1 MLVTKLSVLSAKS
14 SVLVTMSSV
23 LSAKPSLLSAKPSVL
38 STKPSVLATT
48 PSVLATKLS
57 VLSTKPLNHQ
67 LKFYEVIKHTLHGGL
82 RRLGFSL
89 DDIAPLDKN
98 GFLHESQGLA
108 SKRISPS
115 KNPQFSHYRR
125 ERGGSS
131 HRLRWDFLERMFFL
145 FKLASYWNSWMF
157 VFCGTDR
164 LRKFSGV
171 GRIDLIVC
179 GRCFQNGPWDF
190 YLWFVISQLLRTQ
203 TPTKKGC
210 TAIRIHHRWQGTQQ
224 SEFITAS
231 NHRRQGDFSA
241 ITL

>member
-1 MLVTKLSVLSAKS
+1 MELIISAYSYQYWNEREFENFPHTGALSGSLRQ
-14 SVLVTMSSV
+14 
-23 LSAKPSLLSAKPSVL
+23 SLLPAKPSVL

-57 VLSTKPLNHQ
+57 VLSTKPLSHQ

-131 HRLRWDFLERMFFL
+131 HRLR
-145 FKLASYWNSWMF
+145 
-157 VFCGTDR
+157 
-164 LRKFSGV
+164 
-171 GRIDLIVC
+171 
-179 GRCFQNGPWDF
+179 
-190 YLWFVISQLLRTQ
+190 
-203 TPTKKGC
+203 
-210 TAIRIHHRWQGTQQ
+210 
-224 SEFITAS
+224 
-231 NHRRQGDFSA
+231 
-241 ITL
+241 